1 MAEER
6 SFARSLSGAMQVWK
20 VYWIPKQGRQ
30 LKMDG
35 TECKRCKE
43 PDTFDT
49 FCDECAGLV
58 LDRTNRLISRAR
70 LAKHGIDDVC
80 KLMGIE
86 SLQAL
91 IDLEGEVTD
100 AELLETFTNVTSTIP
115 DGGKYKKFLLC
126 MRLMRFEEEREGWLE
141 LAMMSNRIPFD
152 DDYLQAEIEAAK
164 WEPTDN

>member
-1 MAEER
+1 
-6 SFARSLSGAMQVWK
+6 
-20 VYWIPKQGRQ
+20 
-30 LKMDG
+30 
-35 TECKRCKE
+35 
-43 PDTFDT
+43 
-49 FCDECAGLV
+49 
-58 LDRTNRLISRAR
+58 
-70 LAKHGIDDVC
+70 
-80 KLMGIE
+80 MGIE